1 MTGPRRDDWDSAG
14 RRDPRY
20 YPPRPPAD
28 AGEQHPGMAN
38 YPSDPG
44 YRRASRSNPTPSAN
58 RWLPPLDEP
67 ARPHTSRPPPHS
79 VGAGAGQR
87 VTVTRAAAQRSREMG
102 SNMYGMVHRAA
113 TAVGGDKDLLM
124 NPDLLP
130 DDRLSV
136 GRAAQGLADVE
147 EARAEL
153 AEDINLNTRLVVER
167 AFLGLA
173 ELTA

>member
-1 MTGPRRDDWDSAG
+1 MAEPLDAAPQAGLIERVLARDPRAVARAISLIENESSDAAALIARIYPRTGQAYLIGVTGPRRDDWDSAG

-67 ARPHTSRPPPHS
+67 RYPENTVSLSSS
-79 VGAGAGQR
+79 VPD
-87 VTVTRAAAQRSREMG
+87 VWIAAQPARLRS
-102 SNMYGMVHRAA
+102 
-113 TAVGGDKDLLM
+113 
-124 NPDLLP
+124 
-130 DDRLSV
+130 
-136 GRAAQGLADVE
+136 
-147 EARAEL
+147 
-153 AEDINLNTRLVVER
+153 I
-167 AFLGLA
+167 LGF
-173 ELTA
+173 TN